1 MRPHTVAHGS
11 RSKYYAGAHMF
22 LCRLKCT
29 SSSVEN
35 TARSICLRVSACVVL
50 VDFTKPTRWFAPAI
64 LPMARPSSRC
74 TSSSRAS
81 LLLLCTCLWRRIRA
95 ELALSALGLRWRDI
109 SLTSSNHQNQIQK
122 HQNAPESN
130 PMHQN
135 QIQKNKPGLPGA
147 PVGTQGRGVGA
158 PEGETGG
165 PEACRKR
172 GGRQIIK

>member
-109 SLTSSNHQNQIQK
+109 SLTSPNHHNQIQK
-122 HQNAPESN
+122 TPECTRIQSNAPESN
-130 PMHQN
+130 P
-135 QIQKNKPGLPGA
+135 KNKPGLPGA

-172 GGRQIIK
+172 GGRQIIT